1 MSLTKTQFE
10 NLVHQTLKKINACEG
25 IKDYLE
31 NNHCFF
37 YLSSNGCI
45 EYQSSPSLIISLDRL
60 EDDGGLIPN
69 DDYPSF
75 IEGLL
80 KDTQKLFLAVKFQRQ
95 AYLDYLEKIDNL

>member
-1 MSLTKTQFE
+1 MSLTKIQFE
-10 NLVHQTLKKINACEG
+10 SLVHQTLKKINACEG
-25 IKDYLE
+25 ISDYLN

-45 EYQSSPSLIISLDRL
+45 DYQSSPNLSISLDRL
-60 EDDGGLIPN
+60 EDDGSLIPS

-80 KDTQKLFLAVKFQRQ
+80 KDTQKLFLAVKTQRQ
-95 AYLDYLEKIDNL
+95 AYLDYLETIKFL